1 MFNTLKNI
9 ALFFIAPFVGLAY
22 IVTLPIVGVG
32 YFVYLG
38 GKKILAPKSW
48 NGTTVTTF
56 RGWGP
61 ATERLGY

>member
-38 GKKILAPKSW
+38 GKKILAP
-48 NGTTVTTF
+48 
-56 RGWGP
+56 
-61 ATERLGY
+61 